1 MTPARRGGKRIGYVR
16 VSSVD
21 QNELRQLDGVQLDKK
36 FTDKAS
42 GKDTKRPQLHAAL
55 EYLRDGDVLVVHSMD
70 RLARN
75 LDDLR
80 RIVTE
85 LTGRG
90 VVVEFVKEQ
99 LTFTS
104 EDNAMS
110 KLLLSVMGAFAE
122 FERALIKE
130 RQREGIA
137 LAKQKGVYK
146 GRKPSLNPEQVRT
159 LRSRVKAGETR
170 ASLAREFGIS
180 RETVYQYAPVRA

>member
-1 MTPARRGGKRIGYVR
+1 MTPARRGGKRVGYIR

-21 QNELRQLDGVQLDKK
+21 QNTERQLEGVQVDKR

-42 GKDTKRPQLHAAL
+42 GKDTKRPQLQAVL

-80 RIVTE
+80 KIVSD
-85 LTGRG
+85 LTARG
-90 VVVEFVKEQ
+90 VVVEFVKEN
-99 LTFTS
+99 LKFTS
-104 EDNAMS
+104 ADNAMS

-122 FERALIKE
+122 FERSLLKE

-137 LAKQKGVYK
+137 LAKKVGVYK
-146 GRKPSLNPEQVRT
+146 GRKRVLTPERAKE
-159 LRSRVKAGETR
+159 LRDRVKAGEKK
-170 ASLAREFGIS
+170 AAVARDFGIS
-180 RETVYQYAPVRA
+180 RETLYSYL